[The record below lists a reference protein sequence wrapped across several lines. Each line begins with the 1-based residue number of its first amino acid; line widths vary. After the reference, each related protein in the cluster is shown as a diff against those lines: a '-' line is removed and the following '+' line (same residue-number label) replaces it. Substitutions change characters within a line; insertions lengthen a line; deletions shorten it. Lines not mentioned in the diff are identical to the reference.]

1 MDSIWTAS
9 SLVCQFQLFVAI
21 GSIDSWHSTAWLSL
35 ASSRILEWICSSGM
49 YLILFIQVVVFQLV
63 SYMTTTFS
71 PTDMTIRKELTV
83 FKITTGVVVFFLM
96 LMTVLAG
103 IFAYLLFER
112 PRREEMQ
119 KRSMLMGVGDDNNYA
134 SGQFPSS
141 RMSNVWWMDSFKLK
155 SEIYAFD

>member
-1 MDSIWTAS
+1 
-9 SLVCQFQLFVAI
+9 
-21 GSIDSWHSTAWLSL
+21 
-35 ASSRILEWICSSGM
+35 
-49 YLILFIQVVVFQLV
+49 
-63 SYMTTTFS
+63 
-71 PTDMTIRKELTV
+71 V